1 MSENII
7 NHPVFK
13 REGRRVEFSA
23 HAMAK
28 IEQLINRY
36 PDEYQKSA
44 LIPLLHIAQEE
55 SGGYLTVDVMDYVA
69 ELLKIQPVEVYE
81 VATFYSMFY
90 LEKVGT
96 YVLEVC
102 RTGPCS
108 IAGGEKIRQYLREI
122 LKINPGETTADGL
135 FTLKEVE
142 CLGSCGTAPVMQ
154 VNTEFYEK
162 LTPARVDHLLDELR
176 ASAGND
182 KPYDST
188 WAGQFS

>member
-1 MSENII
+1 
-7 NHPVFK
+7 
-13 REGRRVEFSA
+13 
-23 HAMAK
+23 
-28 IEQLINRY
+28 
-36 PDEYQKSA
+36 
-44 LIPLLHIAQEE
+44 
-55 SGGYLTVDVMDYVA
+55 MDYVA